1 MEDGTLSTYDAT
13 DNFTNSCM
21 SRSGQS
27 EEVEAIFITQFSSHE
42 CETKHIVTYLETRN

>member
-27 EEVEAIFITQFSSHE
+27 EKWKLSSLLNLVPMSA
-42 CETKHIVTYLETRN
+42 KQNI